1 MQEAPD
7 SSATPKLVTA
17 TRILFLLSAILWIV
31 LGAITLFRMASG
43 SPEQS
48 AVAGILA
55 ALMAAYGLVLCFIAW
70 SLGRRKKIFYY
81 FAIAVSVLTIL
92 LTFTDQVGLA
102 DIIGLVMAAVPLVLL
117 IAARRWY
124 LSAGH

>member
-1 MQEAPD
+1 MPQVPA
-7 SSATPKLVTA
+7 STPPRIVTA
-17 TRILFLLSAILWIV
+17 LRILFLVSAVVWVVIGAVTLS
-31 LGAITLFRMASG
+31 RMASA
-43 SPEQS
+43 SSEQA

-81 FAIAVSVLTIL
+81 FAIAVSVVTIL

-102 DIIGLVMAAVPLVLL
+102 DLIGLALAVAPLVLL

-124 LSAGH
+124 LSAG